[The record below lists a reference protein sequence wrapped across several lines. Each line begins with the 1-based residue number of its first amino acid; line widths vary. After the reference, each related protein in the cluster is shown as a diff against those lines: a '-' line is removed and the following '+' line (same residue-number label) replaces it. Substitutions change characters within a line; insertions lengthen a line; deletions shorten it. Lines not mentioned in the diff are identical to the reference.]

1 VKGSGLFVF
10 HISFVRRIPARVTM
24 RIKILGSAA
33 GGGFPQWNC
42 ACVNCRRFREGT
54 LRGTARTQTQI
65 AFAPDLDA
73 NIWFLVCASPDLRAQ
88 ILATPELAPQAKSEP
103 HSPIAGVFLPSADVD
118 SVMGLLHLREFQS
131 FFVFA
136 AAAVQRILKKENKIF
151 GVLDRADP
159 PVQWQ
164 VLACKGR
171 LGCHLSESPGEAPA
185 FLCVTIPLGGSY
197 PDYVSE
203 ELQRALSIE
212 DAALGFVFE
221 QKGKSVF
228 IAPSLSGR
236 NSEWTKA
243 AASSDLVLIDGTF
256 WSDDELIRTGRSK
269 RTAREIGHLPL
280 SGADGLLE
288 QFPKSAKG
296 RKVLIHIN
304 NTNPILDEDSAEHRA
319 ALDAGFEIAYDGM
332 EFEL

>member
-1 VKGSGLFVF
+1 MGV
-10 HISFVRRIPARVTM
+10 RVTM

-42 ACVNCRRFREGT
+42 ACSNCRWLREGS
-54 LRGTARTQTQI
+54 LRGRARTQTQI
-65 AFAPDLDA
+65 AFAPDSDA
-73 NIWFLVCASPDLRAQ
+73 NVWFLVSASPDLRSQ
-88 ILATPELAPQAKSEP
+88 ILATPELAPQLKSET

-151 GVLDRADP
+151 SVLDRADP

-164 VLACKGR
+164 ILSSKGR

-185 FLCVTIPLGGSY
+185 FVCVTLPLGGSY

-203 ELQRALSIE
+203 ELQRTLSPE
-212 DAALGFVFE
+212 EAALGLMFE

-228 IAPSLSGR
+228 FAPSLSGR
-236 NSEWTKA
+236 NSEWTKV

-256 WSDDELIRTGRSK
+256 WSDDELIKTGRSK
-269 RTAREIGHLPL
+269 KTAREIGHLPL
-280 SGADGLLE
+280 SGAEGLLE

-296 RKVLIHIN
+296 RRVLIHIN
-304 NTNPILDEDSAEHRA
+304 NTNPILDEDSLEHRA
-319 ALDAGFEIAYDGM
+319 VLDAGFEIAYDGM